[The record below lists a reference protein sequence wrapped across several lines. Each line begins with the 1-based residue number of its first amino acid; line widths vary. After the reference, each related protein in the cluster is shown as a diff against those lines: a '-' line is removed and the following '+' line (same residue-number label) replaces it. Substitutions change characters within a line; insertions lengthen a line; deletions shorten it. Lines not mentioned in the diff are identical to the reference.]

1 LGAQP
6 YEKNDPFEFEN
17 FLSNEHN
24 RLLKPHG
31 CPDELYDM
39 FRKCWNLDPSSRPNL
54 KNLFY
59 SLAGMRFA
67 IRYRGPFGA
76 LLALLVLDRHLRV
89 VHAVWIFYGRH
100 CCNVPLMF
108 PVL

>member
-1 LGAQP
+1 MIGNQVRGWG
-6 YEKNDPFEFEN
+6 EGGE
-17 FLSNEHN
+17 
-24 RLLKPHG
+24 G
-31 CPDELYDM
+31 
-39 FRKCWNLDPSSRPNL
+39 L

>member
-1 LGAQP
+1 VIGNQVRGRG
-6 YEKNDPFEFEN
+6 EGGE
-17 FLSNEHN
+17 
-24 RLLKPHG
+24 G
-31 CPDELYDM
+31 
-39 FRKCWNLDPSSRPNL
+39 L